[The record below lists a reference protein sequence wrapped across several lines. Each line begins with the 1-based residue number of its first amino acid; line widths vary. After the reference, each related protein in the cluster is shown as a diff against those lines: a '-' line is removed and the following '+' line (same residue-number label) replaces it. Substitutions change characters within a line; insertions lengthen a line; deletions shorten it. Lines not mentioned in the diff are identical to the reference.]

1 MSTIKKYIVLGVLL
15 GLFLVVSVSINH
27 VKAET
32 ITVPNEYPTIQDAVN
47 HAKAKDTIV
56 LSSGTYNET
65 VVVDKGLTINGQ
77 SRYNTIIE
85 GLNASG
91 SVEID
96 LKGVCVNR
104 VDAQNSVSIWLSGS
118 RFVDANIGSNAK
130 VYMTNSDIL
139 HPQVSDNGQILF
151 FGNFLIIGR
160 LVFSLFDFALFV
172 VLLSAISIITPLG
185 LIYHY
190 RKRKTSEQTLK
201 KKPRKENCNKDEET

>member
-1 MSTIKKYIVLGVLL
+1 
-15 GLFLVVSVSINH
+15 
-27 VKAET
+27 
-32 ITVPNEYPTIQDAVN
+32 
-47 HAKAKDTIV
+47 

-91 SVEID
+91 SVEMD

-104 VDAQNSVSIWLSGS
+104 VDAQNSVSIWLSGG